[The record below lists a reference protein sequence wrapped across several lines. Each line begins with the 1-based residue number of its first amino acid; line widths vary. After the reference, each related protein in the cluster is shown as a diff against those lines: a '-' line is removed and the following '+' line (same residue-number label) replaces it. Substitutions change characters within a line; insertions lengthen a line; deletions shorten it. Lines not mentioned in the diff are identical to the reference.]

1 MHSIS
6 SGGNYYD
13 AKLQMDGKI
22 RTDAEGKGSAIF
34 PPAFE
39 SAHASNIIVVPTSGD
54 LLCAWFSGD
63 SEGGDGV
70 AIVVAR
76 LPAGADTWSTPKAG
90 PA

>member
-1 MHSIS
+1 
-6 SGGNYYD
+6 
-13 AKLQMDGKI
+13 MDGKI

-39 SAHASNIIVVPTSGD
+39 TAHASNIIVVPTSGD

-70 AIVVAR
+70 AIGR
-76 LPAGADTWSTPKAG
+76 GLHSSTSQLNLG
-90 PA
+90 VSGTTYTLNTS